1 MIIALKLN
9 LSKIDKSALFKGE
22 KGTYLDLSVFV
33 NDEPDQF
40 GNDVSARQDLGK
52 DRREEKLY
60 IGNGK
65 IVGNRGGKQSPPPP
79 QRQEPRNHSIPSN
92 RPQGASAAPPDDYAE
107 EDDIPF

>member
-22 KGTYLDLSVFV
+22 KGTYLDLSVYV
-33 NDEPDQF
+33 NDEPDAY

-52 DRREEKLY
+52 DRRQEKLY

-65 IVGNRGGKQSPPPP
+65 IVGDRGGKQSPPPA
-79 QRQEPRNHSIPSN
+79 QREAPRNHSVPSE
-92 RPQGASAAPPDDYAE
+92 RAKAKADDW
-107 EDDIPF
+107 EDDSSSALPF